1 MQFTLVDLLSL
12 EHVLVDV
19 QASNTREAI
28 QSLSDAMQ
36 ATGHVTAGFAEDV
49 WKREQ
54 TFPTGLPTQP
64 LAVAIPHADPDHVE
78 RSAVG
83 VGVLRSPVRFARMGT
98 DGSVWLE
105 VRLVFLLAIKERE
118 KQVGM
123 IQQLISLI
131 QTPSLLEGLAAAES
145 PAQALALIVQITSRK
160 DENAKDPPDHS

>member
-1 MQFTLVDLLSL
+1 
-12 EHVLVDV
+12 
-19 QASNTREAI
+19 
-28 QSLSDAMQ
+28 
-36 ATGHVTAGFAEDV
+36 
-49 WKREQ
+49 
-54 TFPTGLPTQP
+54 
-64 LAVAIPHADPDHVE
+64 
-78 RSAVG
+78 
-83 VGVLRSPVRFARMGT
+83 
-98 DGSVWLE
+98 

>member
-1 MQFTLVDLLSL
+1 MQYTLVDLLSL

-83 VGVLRSPVRFARMGT
+83 VGVLRSPVRFAQMGT

-123 IQQLISLI
+123 IQQLVSLI